1 MEILLLYIVAR
12 GGCFMQ
18 VKDLMS
24 GSPITVD
31 REETVSAAARLLSR
45 HNVGAL
51 PVTTQGGKLVGML
64 TDRDITV
71 RCVAANYDPNITRVR
86 TIMSTGAVTVRA
98 EESGLQAAKT
108 MGKHQVRRLPV
119 TQDGKVIGM
128 LSQKDLVAG
137 KTADA
142 DAVKAFREVFE
153 QDHSDG

>member
-1 MEILLLYIVAR
+1 
-12 GGCFMQ
+12 MQ

-24 GSPITVD
+24 DSPITVD
-31 REETVSAAARLLSR
+31 REETVAAAARLLSR

-86 TIMSTGAVTVRA
+86 TVMSTGAVTVKA
-98 EESGLQAAKT
+98 EESGNQAAKT

-119 TQDGKVIGM
+119 TQDGKLVGM
-128 LSQKDLVAG
+128 VSQKDLVTAG
-137 KTADA
+137 ALDTAS
-142 DAVKAFREVFE
+142 VRAFREVFE
-153 QDHSDG
+153 QDFNG